1 MWCMSCSVLLP
12 RNVER
17 YIRFSFSVWH
27 KMPNLCCVE
36 YGGTH
41 IPWNYSI
48 AVPCE
53 RFELCVLWFV
63 IDISSALNKRHREQE
78 KEKKKSINA
87 TRDQFWRMV
96 CVCVSF
102 ASLVRPRF
110 GPTLAK
116 HRQTYTVTAPAFAF
130 LFFSFGKIPSLL
142 AFNTQ
147 PGRAG
152 WVAFRANQQNGKKRR
167 KQKYWKP
174 QFDFYL

>member
-1 MWCMSCSVLLP
+1 MYV
-12 RNVER
+12 V
-17 YIRFSFSVWH
+17 FSFVASECRTIYSFLVFGLAQIAKLVLRRVWWH
-27 KMPNLCCVE
+27 TYTLKLLHSR
-36 YGGTH
+36 TL
-41 IPWNYSI
+41 W
-48 AVPCE
+48 AVWAMCIMICYRYFIGIEQKAQRARE
-53 RFELCVLWFV
+53 RE
-63 IDISSALNKRHREQE
+63 
-78 KEKKKSINA
+78 KKSINA

-152 WVAFRANQQNGKKRR
+152 WVAFRANQQNGKKSR